1 MICGICLETI
11 NKSVMGSCNHHYCY
25 DCLINWL
32 KTKNKCPKCNNILYE
47 INFDKEF
54 DELINDY
61 RKIKGENSPIKRYNT
76 LYSGLQDNNY
86 NYLENIIEKKILID
100 FNKYKNEEIG
110 ITLTNNTNGPG
121 VKIKK
126 VIQNKLAYKHNL
138 KKGDIILFINNIP
151 CINHKQSMEILENL
165 SLSYK
170 IVEVVL
176 L

>member
-25 DCLINWL
+25 ECLINWL

-54 DELINDY
+54 DELISDY
-61 RKIKGENSPIKRYNT
+61 KKIKGENSPIKRYN
-76 LYSGLQDNNY
+76 Y
-86 NYLENIIEKKILID
+86 NSIENIIENKITID

-110 ITLTNNTNGPG
+110 ITLTNNSNGPG

-126 VIQNKLAYKHNL
+126 VIQNRIAYKNNL

-151 CINHKQSMEILENL
+151 CINHKQSIETLENL

-170 IVEVVL
+170 KVELVL

>member
-1 MICGICLETI
+1 
-11 NKSVMGSCNHHYCY
+11 
-25 DCLINWL
+25 
-32 KTKNKCPKCNNILYE
+32 LYG
-47 INFDKEF
+47 K
-54 DELINDY
+54 
-61 RKIKGENSPIKRYNT
+61 YNR
-76 LYSGLQDNNY
+76 
-86 NYLENIIEKKILID
+86 KKILID

-126 VIQNKLAYKHNL
+126 VIQDKLAYKNNL

-151 CINHKQSMEILENL
+151 CINHKQSIETLENL

-170 IVEVVL
+170 IVKLIL

>member
-1 MICGICLETI
+1 M
-11 NKSVMGSCNHHYCY
+11 
-25 DCLINWL
+25 
-32 KTKNKCPKCNNILYE
+32 KCPKCNNILYE

-54 DELINDY
+54 DELISDY
-61 RKIKGENSPIKRYNT
+61 RKIKGENSPIRYNT
-76 LYSGLQDNNY
+76 IYRGLQENNY
-86 NYLENIIEKKILID
+86 NCMENIIEKKILID
-100 FNKYKNEEIG
+100 FNKHKNEEVG
-110 ITLTNNTNGPG
+110 ITLTNNINGPG

-151 CINHKQSMEILENL
+151 CINHKQSIETLENL

-170 IVEVVL
+170 IVEFIL